1 VAGIF
6 GAAGQANYAAGN
18 TFLDA
23 LAAHRQRAGLPA
35 VSVAW
40 GPWHLENASGGMADT
55 LDRAHRERMA
65 RQGLAPLSGAD
76 GLALLDRA
84 READDSLLVA
94 ARLDLSRLSRKGAEP
109 LPLFANLVRR
119 SAGRGAATQN
129 AVLAQQGL
137 AERLALLSKPDQQ
150 EALRAIVRTQIAL
163 VLGIA
168 GQQSIDTHRTFR
180 ELGFDSL
187 TAVELR
193 NRLTAATGLAL
204 PATMIFDYP
213 TPDDLAEY
221 LRVGTVGDTDDGA
234 DGAGLLKELDRF
246 QTMLAARPADN
257 PLKLITR
264 LEGILQDLR
273 TGGSANAQSNQ
284 EIEDA
289 TDDEMFSLID
299 RELGLMG

>member
-1 VAGIF
+1 
-6 GAAGQANYAAGN
+6 
-18 TFLDA
+18 
-23 LAAHRQRAGLPA
+23 
-35 VSVAW
+35 
-40 GPWHLENASGGMADT
+40 
-55 LDRAHRERMA
+55 MA
-65 RQGLAPLSGAD
+65 RQGLTPLSGAD

-84 READDSLLVA
+84 RDADDSLLVA
-94 ARLDLSRLSRKGAEP
+94 ARLDLARLSRKGAEP

-119 SAGRGAATQN
+119 GAAGRGAASASASAAQN

-137 AERLALLSKPDQQ
+137 AERLALLSKADQQ

-168 GQQSIDTHRTFR
+168 GRQSVDTHRTFR

-193 NRLTAATGLAL
+193 NRLTTATGLHL

-221 LRVGTVGDTDDGA
+221 LRAETVGGGGVGDDGEAA
-234 DGAGLLKELDRF
+234 DAGSTALLKELDRF
-246 QTMLAARPADN
+246 QALLAARQTEN
-257 PLKLITR
+257 QSPLKLITR

-273 TGGSANAQSNQ
+273 TGGSANAQSHQ

-289 TDDEMFSLID
+289 SDDEMFSLID